1 MEIELIN
8 YIKKNTNVIFVCTKN
23 IPQKKERSA
32 KKRTF
37 RKKKNVPQKKRTFR
51 KKINKQKNK
60 KNKNKKNK

>member
-23 IPQKKERSA
+23 IPQ